1 MKKFQEFIGESE
13 LDDLRRDLMSLGFS
27 GYKVTLKSEDSWE
40 NFGPY
45 TDDQIW
51 YDITAVGSA
60 ETEKKAAG
68 LAISA
73 LLKIWSGNTKAEQE
87 IRVDSVS
94 NKTLTELSMDDL
106 IQKALKGNLLPH
118 EIMENL
124 DSYDP
129 FKVKVEEYNG
139 GKVEG
144 VVIFDLERGK
154 DLYKI
159 HHIKKEDSLLENEL
173 ENLRRDL
180 MGMGFQKISATI
192 DAYGSSRIYEFI
204 ENYNKYYEGSSTGY
218 GDTKEEALRHAIL
231 ALFMGIEDHDRHIT
245 MTTKN
250 IVNAD
255 IDKEE
260 LFSSLKDGKID
271 LSAVTTDYDLYGI
284 CPVSFGE
291 GGDLDLLGKSYF
303 TLTDIQ
309 RF

>member
-1 MKKFQEFIGESE
+1 MRKFQEFIVESE
-13 LDDLRRDLMSLGFS
+13 LDD
-27 GYKVTLKSEDSWE
+27 
-40 NFGPY
+40 
-45 TDDQIW
+45 
-51 YDITAVGSA
+51 
-60 ETEKKAAG
+60 
-68 LAISA
+68 
-73 LLKIWSGNTKAEQE
+73 
-87 IRVDSVS
+87 
-94 NKTLTELSMDDL
+94 
-106 IQKALKGNLLPH
+106 
-118 EIMENL
+118 
-124 DSYDP
+124 
-129 FKVKVEEYNG
+129 
-139 GKVEG
+139 
-144 VVIFDLERGK
+144 
-154 DLYKI
+154 
-159 HHIKKEDSLLENEL
+159 
-173 ENLRRDL
+173 LRRDL

-192 DAYGSSRIYEFI
+192 DAYGSSRISEYI
-204 ENYNKYYEGSSTGY
+204 ESYNKYYEGSSTGY